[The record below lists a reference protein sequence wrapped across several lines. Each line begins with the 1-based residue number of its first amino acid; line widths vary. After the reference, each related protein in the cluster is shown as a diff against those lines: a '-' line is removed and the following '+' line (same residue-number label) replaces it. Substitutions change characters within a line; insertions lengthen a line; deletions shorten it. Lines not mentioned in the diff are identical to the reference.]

1 MKKAIIILSAIVAI
15 MAIRNNQQR
24 QIVKDLTK
32 QIKVTNQLLEQVRQ
46 DNEDYYYDVLAET
59 DAYADY
65 ITLNY

>member
-1 MKKAIIILSAIVAI
+1 MKKAIIILLAIIAI

-32 QIKVTNQLLEQVRQ
+32 QLATTNQLLEQIKQ